1 MEKLIRKSIMLII
14 GAAVFFTGAG
24 ITIMHYCCSSMSSQ
38 AVTVIQQ
45 LTCCAHTNN
54 NADKDAKSSC
64 DEGHEACAHD
74 NDGAHKHCTSTRLS
88 IDIDAAS
95 FRPHITLPFAWVL
108 DVLPVFT
115 QLLNCDLSSHIQH
128 QQKENAPPN
137 MPPREYL
144 SIIRVLI
151 I

>member
-1 MEKLIRKSIMLII
+1 MEKLIKKSIILVIA
-14 GAAVFFTGAG
+14 AAVFFTGAG
-24 ITIMHYCCSSMSSQ
+24 ITIMHYCCSSMSYR

-45 LTCCAHTNN
+45 HTCCAHTGN
-54 NADKDAKSSC
+54 NAANSCC
-64 DEGHEACAHD
+64 DESQKACAHD
-74 NDGAHKHCTSTRLS
+74 SDGAHKHCTSTRLS

-95 FRPHITLPFAWVL
+95 FRPHIALPFVWVL

-115 QLLNCDLSSHIQH
+115 QLLNCDLDSHIQH

-137 MPPREYL
+137 IPPREYL